1 MVNFY
6 VGINYSDGI
15 VMASDLLAV
24 ALSGKREEM
33 QKLHYKEKIVIGWA
47 GAGFFEE
54 LEIGIQNL
62 LANFSVEDIV
72 AKEFSRFSSHGLAE
86 ARRRYAPIAPFD
98 VQPPQLH
105 SIIAYLGNL
114 TFRLLYDDGSGS
126 PLKQRSDVEVLYPIS
141 EDISDFISAAEH
153 SSRQQALDLAISFIR
168 NKNRKYPDEFSGL
181 EVIDLTASGTSQI
194 LHESVS

>member
-1 MVNFY
+1 MGSLLFSFSPVTIIEEATIYWFCTAVHQQVFRY
-6 VGINYSDGI
+6 
-15 VMASDLLAV
+15 ATDLPN
-24 ALSGKREEM
+24 SRRS
-33 QKLHYKEKIVIGWA
+33 
-47 GAGFFEE
+47 
-54 LEIGIQNL
+54 